1 MSVDLVLL
9 SVSLFTWGIGEGMF
23 IYFQPIYLQQL
34 GANTMTIASVFS
46 LFGLA
51 MMVAHIP
58 AGYLADRIGRKP
70 LLVAAWTAGVLA
82 TGVMALARALPVFI
96 VGMLLYGFTA
106 FVSSP
111 LNSYITAARGKL
123 SPGACHDPGLGR
135 LQPGGGARPDHRRL
149 DRGTSA
155 ACAAFTWSPPAS
167 SFVSTVMLFF
177 LRTQP
182 REIHDPAA
190 PPEKLWKNTRFVSFL
205 GIIFLAMFVMYLPQP
220 LAPRFLQNERGLS
233 LESIGLLGSVG
244 SLGNTLLALVL
255 GQFAARTGFLLA
267 QVSVAAFSLLLWKG
281 TGLGWYALGYFLL
294 GGYRSV
300 RSLIYAQI
308 RPLIHPAQMGLAY
321 GVAETFNS
329 LAVILAPLLAGVSVY
344 PRTGT
349 GLSGQPGAV
358 GCDADGVGNFHAA
371 REGQPRNS
379 QPSSCRRRDK
389 NA

>member
-1 MSVDLVLL
+1 MSIDLILL

-58 AGYLADRIGRKP
+58 AGHLADRIGRKP
-70 LLVAAWTAGVLA
+70 LLVAAWVAGVLA
-82 TGVMALARALPVFI
+82 ALVMALARTLPVFI
-96 VGMLLYGFTA
+96 AGMLLYGFTG

-111 LNSYITAARGKL
+111 MNSYITAARGKL
-123 SPGACHDPGLGR
+123 SPVRAMTLV
-135 LQPGGGARPDHRRL
+135 
-149 DRGTSA
+149 SA
-155 ACAAFTWSPPAS
+155 AYNLGAVLGPITGGWIGEHLGLRSVYLVSACIFI
-167 SFVSTVMLFF
+167 VSTVILFF
-177 LRTQP
+177 LRSQP
-182 REIHDPAA
+182 REVHDPAA
-190 PPEKLWKNTRFVSFL
+190 PPENLWKNTRFVSFL

-220 LAPRFLQNERGLS
+220 LTPRFLQNERGLS
-233 LESIGLLGSVG
+233 LESIGLLGSIG

-294 GGYRSV
+294 GGFRSA

-321 GVAETFNS
+321 GVAETFSS
-329 LAVILAPLLAGVSVY
+329 LAVMLAPLLAGVLYTREPVMVY
-344 PRTGT
+344 WVSLGLGALVLLVSAIFVPRE
-349 GLSGQPGAV
+349 AV
-358 GCDADGVGNFHAA
+358 KGRPEVV
-371 REGQPRNS
+371 EGSSDISS
-379 QPSSCRRRDK
+379 Q
-389 NA
+389 N

>member
-1 MSVDLVLL
+1 MSLDLILL

-34 GANTMTIASVFS
+34 GANTLTIASVFS

-51 MMVAHIP
+51 MLVAHVP
-58 AGYLADRIGRKP
+58 AGYLADHLGRKP

-82 TGVMALARALPVFI
+82 TGLMALARALPLFI
-96 VGMLLYGFTA
+96 LGMLLYGFTG

-123 SPGACHDPGLGR
+123 SLVRAMTLV
-135 LQPGGGARPDHRRL
+135 
-149 DRGTSA
+149 SA
-155 ACAAFTWSPPAS
+155 AYNLGAIFGPISGGWIGEHYGLRSVYLVSACIFI
-167 SFVSTVMLFF
+167 VSTVMLFF
-177 LRTQP
+177 LRKQP

-190 PPEKLWKNTRFVSFL
+190 PLEKLWKNTRFFSLL
-205 GIIFLAMFVMYLPQP
+205 GISVLAMFVMYLPQP

-244 SLGNTLLALVL
+244 SLGNTLLALVM

-267 QVSVAAFSLLLWKG
+267 QVSVAAFSLLLWQG
-281 TGLGWYALGYFLL
+281 TGMGWYVLGYFLL
-294 GGYRSV
+294 GGYRSA

-329 LAVILAPLLAGVSVY
+329 LAVILAPLLAGVLYTRAPTLVY
-344 PRTGT
+344 PVCL
-349 GLSGQPGAV
+349 GLLALTLGISGFYAPRQAV
-358 GCDADGVGNFHAA
+358 SAEQTIFIAPPED
-371 REGQPRNS
+371 
-379 QPSSCRRRDK
+379 
-389 NA
+389 

>member
-1 MSVDLVLL
+1 MNFDLILL
-9 SVSLFTWGIGEGMF
+9 CVSLFTWGIGEGMF

-51 MMVAHIP
+51 MMIAHIP

-82 TGVMALARALPVFI
+82 AWVMALARALPAFI

-111 LNSYITAARGKL
+111 LNSYVTTASGKL
-123 SPGACHDPGLGR
+123 SPVRAMTLI
-135 LQPGGGARPDHRRL
+135 
-149 DRGTSA
+149 SA
-155 ACAAFTWSPPAS
+155 AYNLGAVFGPISGGWIGEHLGLRSVYLVSACIFI
-167 SFVSTVMLFF
+167 VSTVILFF
-177 LRTQP
+177 LRSQP
-182 REIHDPAA
+182 REVHDPST

-220 LAPRFLQNERGLS
+220 LAPSFLQNERGLS
-233 LESIGLLGSVG
+233 LESIGLLGSIG
-244 SLGNTLLALVL
+244 SFGNSLLALVL

-267 QVSVAAFSLLLWKG
+267 QVLVAAFSLLLWKG

-294 GGYRSV
+294 GGYRSA

-329 LAVILAPLLAGVSVY
+329 LAVMLAPLLAGVLYSQEPGRVY
-344 PRTGT
+344 WVSAVLVGAMVVV
-349 GLSGQPGAV
+349 SGIFAPKERV
-358 GCDADGVGNFHAA
+358 NVEN
-371 REGQPRNS
+371 
-379 QPSSCRRRDK
+379 
-389 NA
+389 